1 MSPAS
6 TPPRSNNAR
15 AANSSLPGA
24 SEHLAD
30 DESLLLRFTRTRDQ
44 RAREEL
50 VERYMPFARRL
61 AMRYRAASESTEDL
75 VQVAN
80 LGLLKAL
87 DRFDAERGIP
97 FVAFAAPTILGEL
110 KRHFRDRVWT
120 LRVPRGLQ
128 ERIALLDRERAKLTG
143 ELGRHPTVQEL
154 GERIE
159 LDDEQVLEALE
170 AGSLRNTL
178 SLDQPVTMA
187 EMEAEPIA
195 ERVGIDDP
203 HFDTVEERAAVQQE
217 FPVLDQR
224 ERLVLKLRL
233 VDELTQ
239 SQIAERIG
247 FSQMHVSRILRRAL
261 DRLRE
266 AVEQR
271 STPPGV
277 RT

>member
-6 TPPRSNNAR
+6 TQAR
-15 AANSSLPGA
+15 TDNSSLPGT

-44 RAREEL
+44 KVREEL
-50 VERYMPFARRL
+50 VQRYMPFARRL
-61 AMRYRAASESTEDL
+61 AMRYRAGSESTDDL

-154 GERIE
+154 GERLA
-159 LDDEQVLEALE
+159 LDDEGVLEALE
-170 AGSLRNTL
+170 ASSIRNTL
-178 SLDQPVTMA
+178 SLDQPVTMS
-187 EMEAEPIA
+187 ETEAEPIA
-195 ERVGIDDP
+195 ERVGVDDP
-203 HFDTVEERAAVQQE
+203 HFDTVEERAVVEQE

-233 VDELTQ
+233 VDEMTQ
-239 SQIAERIG
+239 SQIAEQIG

-261 DRLRE
+261 DRLRD
-266 AVEQR
+266 AVERR
-271 STPPGV
+271 SATPAA
-277 RT
+277 RTGTHA